1 MSKLVKLNKYFKFSL
16 FLLILLSA
24 FNGLN
29 LFGIEDLIDISL
41 VLTIL
46 LAIDKSSKFELSIFI
61 AILLLLQIFGDSV
74 TLYDSFVKISL
85 IFITAYLNKFVIWN
99 SERNEILLAASL
111 LIMYYLLTLC
121 LLSILGDL
129 ILFSTL
135 KYLFIKFLF
144 SFIILTIM
152 LFIFKY
158 IQWPNQQDQTY
169 QF

>member
-1 MSKLVKLNKYFKFSL
+1 MVRLNKYFKFSL
-16 FLLILLSA
+16 FLLILLSV

-46 LAIDKSSKFELSIFI
+46 LALDKGSKFELSIFI

-85 IFITAYLNKFVIWN
+85 IFIAIYLNKFFIWN
-99 SERNEILLAASL
+99 SERNEILLAAFL
-111 LIMYYLLTLC
+111 LIVYYLLNLC

-129 ILFSTL
+129 VLFPIL
-135 KYLFIKFLF
+135 KYIFIKFLF

>member
-1 MSKLVKLNKYFKFSL
+1 LVRLNKYFKFSL
-16 FLLILLSA
+16 FLLILLSV

-41 VLTIL
+41 VLMIL

-61 AILLLLQIFGDSV
+61 IILLLLQIFGDLL

-85 IFITAYLNKFVIWN
+85 IFIAMYLNKFFIWN
-99 SERNEILLAASL
+99 SQRNEILLAAFL
-111 LIMYYLLTLC
+111 LIVYYLLNLC

-129 ILFSTL
+129 VLFPIL
-135 KYLFIKFLF
+135 KYIFIKFLF

-152 LFIFKY
+152 LFIFRY
-158 IQWPNQQDQTY
+158 TQWPSQQDQIY

>member
-1 MSKLVKLNKYFKFSL
+1 MVKLNKYFKFSL

>member
-1 MSKLVKLNKYFKFSL
+1 MVRLNKYFKFSL

-29 LFGIEDLIDISL
+29 LFGIEDSIDISL

-46 LAIDKSSKFELSIFI
+46 LALDKGSKFELSIFI

-158 IQWPNQQDQTY
+158 IRWPSQQDQTY

>member
-1 MSKLVKLNKYFKFSL
+1 MVRLNKYFKFSL
-16 FLLILLSA
+16 FLLILLSV

-29 LFGIEDLIDISL
+29 LFGIEGLIDISL
-41 VLTIL
+41 VLMIL

-61 AILLLLQIFGDSV
+61 IILLLLQIFGDLL

-85 IFITAYLNKFVIWN
+85 IFIAIYLNKFFIWN
-99 SERNEILLAASL
+99 SQRNEILLAAFL
-111 LIMYYLLTLC
+111 LIVYYLLNLC

-129 ILFSTL
+129 ILFPIL
-135 KYLFIKFLF
+135 KYIFIKFLF

-152 LFIFKY
+152 LFIFRY
-158 IQWPNQQDQTY
+158 TQWPSQQDQIY

>member
-1 MSKLVKLNKYFKFSL
+1 MSKLVRLNKYFKFSL

-29 LFGIEDLIDISL
+29 LFGIEDSIDISL

-46 LAIDKSSKFELSIFI
+46 LALDKGSKFELSIFI

-144 SFIILTIM
+144 CSLSNNIFPFFGTYPACWTFHSNII
-152 LFIFKY
+152 
-158 IQWPNQQDQTY
+158 
-169 QF
+169 

>member
-1 MSKLVKLNKYFKFSL
+1 MVRLNKYFKFSL
-16 FLLILLSA
+16 FLLILLSV

-29 LFGIEDLIDISL
+29 LFGIESLIDISL
-41 VLTIL
+41 VLMIL

-61 AILLLLQIFGDSV
+61 IILLLLQIFGDLL

-85 IFITAYLNKFVIWN
+85 IFIAMYLNKFFIWN
-99 SERNEILLAASL
+99 SQRNEILLAAFL
-111 LIMYYLLTLC
+111 LIVYYLLNLC

-129 ILFSTL
+129 ILFPIL
-135 KYLFIKFLF
+135 KYIFIKFLF

-152 LFIFKY
+152 LFIFRY
-158 IQWPNQQDQTY
+158 TQWPSQQDQIY

>member
-1 MSKLVKLNKYFKFSL
+1 MVRLNKYFKFSL

-29 LFGIEDLIDISL
+29 LFGIEDSIDISL

-158 IQWPNQQDQTY
+158 IRWPSQQDQTY

>member
-1 MSKLVKLNKYFKFSL
+1 MVKLNKYFKFSL

-29 LFGIEDLIDISL
+29 LFGIQGLTDISL
-41 VLTIL
+41 VLTVL
-46 LAIDKSSKFELSIFI
+46 LATNKASKFELSIFVVT
-61 AILLLLQIFGDSV
+61 LLLLQIFGDPI
-74 TLYDSFVKISL
+74 TLYDSFIKISL
-85 IFITAYLNKFVIWN
+85 IFIAIYLNKFFIWN
-99 SERNEILLAASL
+99 SERNEILLTAFL
-111 LIMYYLLTLC
+111 LILYYLLNLC

-135 KYLFIKFLF
+135 RYLFIKFLF

-158 IQWPNQQDQTY
+158 IQWPSQQDQTY

>member
-1 MSKLVKLNKYFKFSL
+1 LVRLNKYFKFSL
-16 FLLILLSA
+16 FLLILLSV

-29 LFGIEDLIDISL
+29 LFGIEGLIDISL
-41 VLTIL
+41 VLMIL

-61 AILLLLQIFGDSV
+61 IILLLLQIFGDLL

-85 IFITAYLNKFVIWN
+85 IFIAMYLNKFFIWN
-99 SERNEILLAASL
+99 SQRNEILLVAFL
-111 LIMYYLLTLC
+111 LIVYYLLNLC

-129 ILFSTL
+129 ILFPIL
-135 KYLFIKFLF
+135 KYIFIKFLF

-152 LFIFKY
+152 LFIFRY
-158 IQWPNQQDQTY
+158 TQWPSQQDQIY

>member
-1 MSKLVKLNKYFKFSL
+1 MVRLNKYFKFSL
-16 FLLILLSA
+16 FLLILLSV

-29 LFGIEDLIDISL
+29 LFGIEGLIDISL
-41 VLTIL
+41 VLMIL

-61 AILLLLQIFGDSV
+61 IILLLLQIFGDLL

-85 IFITAYLNKFVIWN
+85 IFIAMYLNKFFIWN
-99 SERNEILLAASL
+99 SQRNEILLAAFL
-111 LIMYYLLTLC
+111 LIVYYLLNLC

-129 ILFSTL
+129 ILFPIL
-135 KYLFIKFLF
+135 KYIFRKFLF

-152 LFIFKY
+152 LFIFRY
-158 IQWPNQQDQTY
+158 TQWPSQQDQIY

>member
-1 MSKLVKLNKYFKFSL
+1 LVRLNKYFKFSL
-16 FLLILLSA
+16 FLLILLSV

-29 LFGIEDLIDISL
+29 LFGIEGLIDISL
-41 VLTIL
+41 VLMIL

-61 AILLLLQIFGDSV
+61 IILLLLQIFGDLL

-85 IFITAYLNKFVIWN
+85 IFIAMYLNKFFIWN
-99 SERNEILLAASL
+99 SQRNEILLAAFL
-111 LIMYYLLTLC
+111 LIVYYLLNLC

-129 ILFSTL
+129 ILFPIL
-135 KYLFIKFLF
+135 KYIFIKFLF

-152 LFIFKY
+152 LFIFRY
-158 IQWPNQQDQTY
+158 TQWPSQQDQIY

>member
-1 MSKLVKLNKYFKFSL
+1 LIKLNKYFKFSL
-16 FLLILLSA
+16 FLLIFLSA

-29 LFGIEDLIDISL
+29 LFGIQDLTDISL
-41 VLTIL
+41 VLTVL
-46 LAIDKSSKFELSIFI
+46 LATNKTSKFELSIFV
-61 AILLLLQIFGDSV
+61 ATLLLLQVFGDPI
-74 TLYDSFVKISL
+74 TLYDSFVKVSL
-85 IFITAYLNKFVIWN
+85 IFIAIYLNKFFIWN
-99 SERNEILLAASL
+99 SERNEILLTAFL
-111 LIMYYLLTLC
+111 LILYYLLNLC

-135 KYLFIKFLF
+135 RYLFIKFLF

-158 IQWPNQQDQTY
+158 IQWPSQQDQTY

>member
-1 MSKLVKLNKYFKFSL
+1 MVRLNKYFKFSL
-16 FLLILLSA
+16 FLLILLSV

-29 LFGIEDLIDISL
+29 LFGIEGLIDISL
-41 VLTIL
+41 VLMIL

-61 AILLLLQIFGDSV
+61 IILLLLQIFGDLL

-85 IFITAYLNKFVIWN
+85 IFIAMYLNKFFIWN
-99 SERNEILLAASL
+99 SQRNEILLAAFL
-111 LIMYYLLTLC
+111 LIVYYLLNLC

-129 ILFSTL
+129 ILFPIL
-135 KYLFIKFLF
+135 KYIFIKFLF

-152 LFIFKY
+152 LFIFRY
-158 IQWPNQQDQTY
+158 TQWPSQQDQIY

>member
-1 MSKLVKLNKYFKFSL
+1 MVRLNKYFKFSL
-16 FLLILLSA
+16 FLLILLSV

-41 VLTIL
+41 VLMIL

-61 AILLLLQIFGDSV
+61 IILLLLQIFGDLL

-85 IFITAYLNKFVIWN
+85 IFIAMYLNKFFIWN
-99 SERNEILLAASL
+99 SQRNEILLAAFL
-111 LIMYYLLTLC
+111 LIVYYLLNLC

-129 ILFSTL
+129 VLFPIL
-135 KYLFIKFLF
+135 KYIFIKFLF

-152 LFIFKY
+152 LFIFRY
-158 IQWPNQQDQTY
+158 TQWPSQQDQIY

>member
-1 MSKLVKLNKYFKFSL
+1 MVRLNKYFKFSL
-16 FLLILLSA
+16 FLLILLSV

-29 LFGIEDLIDISL
+29 LFGIEGLIDISL
-41 VLTIL
+41 VLMIL

-61 AILLLLQIFGDSV
+61 IILLLLQIFGDLL

-85 IFITAYLNKFVIWN
+85 IFIAMYLNKFFIWN
-99 SERNEILLAASL
+99 SQRNEILLVAFL
-111 LIMYYLLTLC
+111 LIVYYLLNLC

-129 ILFSTL
+129 ILFPIL
-135 KYLFIKFLF
+135 KYIFIKFLF

-152 LFIFKY
+152 LFIFRY
-158 IQWPNQQDQTY
+158 TQWPSQQDQIY

>member
-1 MSKLVKLNKYFKFSL
+1 MVRLNKYFKFSL

-29 LFGIEDLIDISL
+29 LFGIEDSIDISL

-46 LAIDKSSKFELSIFI
+46 LALDKGSKFELSIFI

-85 IFITAYLNKFVIWN
+85 IFIAIYLNKFFIWN
-99 SERNEILLAASL
+99 SERNEILLAGSL
-111 LIMYYLLTLC
+111 LIIYYLLNLC

-129 ILFSTL
+129 ILFSIL
-135 KYLFIKFLF
+135 RYLFIKFLF

>member
-1 MSKLVKLNKYFKFSL
+1 MVRLNKYFKFPL
-16 FLLILLSA
+16 FLLILLSV

-41 VLTIL
+41 VLMIL

-61 AILLLLQIFGDSV
+61 IILLLLQIFGDLL

-85 IFITAYLNKFVIWN
+85 IFIAMYLNKFFIWN
-99 SERNEILLAASL
+99 SQRNEILLAAFL
-111 LIMYYLLTLC
+111 LIVYYLLNLC

-129 ILFSTL
+129 VLFPIL
-135 KYLFIKFLF
+135 KYIFIKFLF

-152 LFIFKY
+152 LFIFRY
-158 IQWPNQQDQTY
+158 TQWPSQQDQIY

>member
-1 MSKLVKLNKYFKFSL
+1 MVRLNKYFKFSL

-46 LAIDKSSKFELSIFI
+46 LALDKGSKFELSIFI

-74 TLYDSFVKISL
+74 TLYDSLVKIAL
-85 IFITAYLNKFVIWN
+85 IFIAIYLNKFFIWN
-99 SERNEILLAASL
+99 SERNEILLAGFL
-111 LIMYYLLTLC
+111 LIIYYLLNLC

-129 ILFSTL
+129 ILFSILT
-135 KYLFIKFLF
+135 YLFIKFLF

>member
-1 MSKLVKLNKYFKFSL
+1 MVRLNKYFKFSL

-29 LFGIEDLIDISL
+29 LFGIEDSIDISL

-46 LAIDKSSKFELSIFI
+46 LALDKGSKFELSIFI
-61 AILLLLQIFGDSV
+61 AILLLLQIFGDLV

-85 IFITAYLNKFVIWN
+85 IFIAIYLNKFFIWN
-99 SERNEILLAASL
+99 SERNEILLVASL
-111 LIMYYLLTLC
+111 LIIYYLLNLC

-135 KYLFIKFLF
+135 RYLFIKFLF

>member
-1 MSKLVKLNKYFKFSL
+1 MVRLNKYFKFSL
-16 FLLILLSA
+16 FLLILLSV

-29 LFGIEDLIDISL
+29 LFGIESLIDISL
-41 VLTIL
+41 VLMIL

-61 AILLLLQIFGDSV
+61 IILLLLQIFGDLL

-85 IFITAYLNKFVIWN
+85 IFIAIYLNKFFIWN
-99 SERNEILLAASL
+99 SQRNEILLAAFL
-111 LIMYYLLTLC
+111 LIVYYLLNLC

-129 ILFSTL
+129 ILFPIL
-135 KYLFIKFLF
+135 KYIFIKFLF

-152 LFIFKY
+152 LFIFRY
-158 IQWPNQQDQTY
+158 TQWPSQQDQIY